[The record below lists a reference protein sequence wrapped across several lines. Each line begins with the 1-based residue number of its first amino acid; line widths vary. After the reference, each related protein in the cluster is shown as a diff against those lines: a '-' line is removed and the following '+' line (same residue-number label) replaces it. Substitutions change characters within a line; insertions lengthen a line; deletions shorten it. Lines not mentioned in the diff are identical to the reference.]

1 MKSKLFHNIIQY
13 NSILSLLLCA
23 NTKRCFTH
31 YFGARIY
38 SPPIQR
44 KGSREIYC
52 FSQSIMMWGNA
63 VSHERG
69 EGTRFAFTVWEEAA
83 NRCDCSAKSI
93 ARLSCC
99 PLLPSWKANS
109 CTGLKRCC
117 QRSGL
122 SLASVCHPR
131 TVMRSE
137 NSWCSLVFLQDQ
149 CFPGV
154 AWECC
159 VSNFCG

>member
-1 MKSKLFHNIIQY
+1 MQIQRGVSHIILVQEFIHHLYREKAVGKSIVF
-13 NSILSLLLCA
+13 LSLSWC
-23 NTKRCFTH
+23 
-31 YFGARIY
+31 GATLY
-38 SPPIQR
+38 P
-44 KGSREIYC
+44 
-52 FSQSIMMWGNA
+52 M
-63 VSHERG
+63 RG

-154 AWECC
+154 AWEFASAIS
-159 VSNFCG
+159 VGKMWASSPTQSHG